1 MGDGE
6 KIATK
11 FIHDHATAYAK
22 SPQVDSARAWANLNI
37 KLNDKPLEQVLTQV
51 YGSGWAYGQVDAQQQ
66 LGTVS
71 ADPWADWKPGNE
83 GAAALVDPA
92 NGLQSLLDSRGIT
105 VDGISSSMLDRIGTQ
120 LATSLSQGLGI
131 QETASMVNGLLNDP
145 ARAMVIARTETAT
158 ALIQSNLEQYRAEGV
173 GSLEWLVGDPCDVCA
188 ENDGVI
194 VSLGDSFPSGD
205 TEPPAHPN
213 CVCDVAPVVDEDTG
227 TATQT
232 EEPTIEEPPSE
243 TPTVEQVSTEGE
255 DNVIHDGVV
264 NETPTTSLEDELART
279 EFIPD
284 RWVEI
289 PKEQLFEHTV
299 QQLLKEDYIQRFLE
313 RQYGKA
319 DTPEIKAQWRER
331 IEKHVRTDKATA
343 SFVKNGAILKNGTVT
358 VKVYNKKTIKQEHI
372 KRLTDRLQKLQLSAP
387 RDGMT
392 VHIGGVHKRNVFG
405 HAVLHDHDIRL
416 SPSNTV
422 TDKGAQPS
430 PSQAG
435 AYKMPSLAEVSQ
447 MEYTLT
453 HEWGHSIQG
462 VGEEKAIKALYNKNK
477 ELGFVSDYGLS
488 KSVEMYA
495 ECFTEWFNTAGK
507 TDNAFVQLA
516 AKEFG
521 WKT

>member
-1 MGDGE
+1 MGDGDS
-6 KIATK
+6 IAKK
-11 FIHDHATAYAK
+11 FIDSHGAAYAK

-37 KLNDKPLEQVLTQV
+37 KLNDKQLEQVMAQV
-51 YGSGWAYGQVDAQQQ
+51 YGSGWAFGQADAQQE
-66 LGTVS
+66 LGLLS
-71 ADPWADWKPGNE
+71 GDPWANWQPGNE
-83 GAAALVDPA
+83 GAAALIDPP

-105 VDGISSSMLDRIGTQ
+105 VQGISASMLDRIGTQ
-120 LATSLSQGLGI
+120 LGASLSQGLGI
-131 QETASMVNGLLNDP
+131 QQTASMVNGVLNDP
-145 ARAMVIARTETAT
+145 ARAMVIARTETAN

-173 GSLEWLVGDPCDVCA
+173 GALEWLVGDPCEICA

-194 VSLGDSFPSGD
+194 VSLGDDFPSGD

-213 CVCDVAPVVDEDTG
+213 CVCDVAPVVDEDTVE
-227 TATQT
+227 A
-232 EEPTIEEPPSE
+232 PVEEPP
-243 TPTVEQVSTEGE
+243 VEPAIEEVSVEGA

-264 NETPTTSLEDELART
+264 DEAPTTSLEDELART
-279 EFIPD
+279 EFIPG
-284 RWVEI
+284 RWVEV
-289 PKEQLFEHTV
+289 PKEELFERTV
-299 QQLLKEDYIQRFLE
+299 QDLLDAEYIQKWLE

-319 DTPEIKAQWRER
+319 DTPEIERLWRER
-331 IEKHVRTDKATA
+331 TERYVATDKATA
-343 SFVKNGAILKNGTVT
+343 SFVKNGTMIKNGTVT
-358 VKVYNKKTIKQEHI
+358 VKVYNEKTIKPEHI
-372 KRLTDRLQKLQLSAP
+372 KRLTDRLEKLQLSAP
-387 RDGMT
+387 KDGMT

-435 AYKMPSLAEVSQ
+435 AWKMPSLADVSQ

-462 VGEEKAIKALYNKNK
+462 VGEEKAIRSLYNKNK

-521 WKT
+521 WKA